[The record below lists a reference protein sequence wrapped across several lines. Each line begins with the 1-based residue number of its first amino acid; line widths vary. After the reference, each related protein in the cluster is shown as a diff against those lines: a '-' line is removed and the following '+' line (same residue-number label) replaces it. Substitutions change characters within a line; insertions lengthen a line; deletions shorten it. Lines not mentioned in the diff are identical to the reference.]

1 MRGVRLLVMVVVLR
15 CFAKDF
21 CKARN
26 VNGLCVQLL
35 PFAAGKPR
43 LNFLEQPA
51 VSIGIFERSK
61 REVGTTLW
69 IATSY
74 AWVFSGAVEW
84 TADVLEYFADFCA
97 ASDQIVA
104 GGLDVIDGQRETLHR
119 ARFRR
124 QHSFTK
130 NDRGEVVMRRELN
143 DAEIVALFEI
153 GIEPPPEL
161 LIKCLR

>member
-15 CFAKDF
+15 RFTKEF

-26 VNGLCVQLL
+26 VNGSCVHLL

-43 LNFLEQPA
+43 FNFLEQPA
-51 VSIGIFERSK
+51 VPIWIFERGK

-69 IATSY
+69 IATSD

-84 TADVLEYFADFCA
+84 TAGVLGYFADSCA

-104 GGLDVIDGQRETLHR
+104 GGIDVIDGE
-119 ARFRR
+119 
-124 QHSFTK
+124 
-130 NDRGEVVMRRELN
+130 
-143 DAEIVALFEI
+143 
-153 GIEPPPEL
+153 
-161 LIKCLR
+161 